1 MNEING
7 RFFFLGSFRSFTTIQ
22 FLFSY
27 FVCVASHLHVRAT
40 VLRDKPHPESRVPDE
55 GHGREVKAAAA
66 AEERPKPAPDESHVV
81 VQRKPRHHH
90 LS

>member
-1 MNEING
+1 MVAS
-7 RFFFLGSFRSFTTIQ
+7 FFLARSVLYYYSIS
-22 FLFSY
+22 FSY